1 MVNCRAFSSYLAV
14 LGNYRSQSRLIFAL
28 NQRPRGT
35 LIADQR
41 RAGKARPKGK
51 NEESPGRSLLQT
63 ERFKFFPATGV
74 ARATPSFI
82 QSTFTSHT
90 GSLLLS
96 SLKKVTFSPSP
107 RFPRIP
113 SPAYALC
120 CFSMPSLSAISAMNS
135 PLVGL
140 SSGMATR
147 QPNARFSDST
157 RPRLQ
162 ATSMAWRMARSTLLG
177 LVA

>member
-1 MVNCRAFSSYLAV
+1 MALAPAGPIGGNASSTITSVAFHLIRFTAFSTF
-14 LGNYRSQSRLIFAL
+14 SQGEEAFIAMRFHHAWLISLIIAISHSRFSH
-28 NQRPRGT
+28 PT
-35 LIADQR
+35 IACSAASQFN
-41 RAGKARPKGK
+41 P
-51 NEESPGRSLLQT
+51 
-63 ERFKFFPATGV
+63 TGV
-74 ARATPSFI
+74 HVRNRFFGTFLT
-82 QSTFTSHT
+82 QESTVP
-90 GSLLLS
+90 L
-96 SLKKVTFSPSP
+96 
-107 RFPRIP
+107 

>member
-1 MVNCRAFSSYLAV
+1 MCGFIILDRSCRL
-14 LGNYRSQSRLIFAL
+14 SQSATSDSRT
-28 NQRPRGT
+28 QPCPRGT

-41 RAGKARPKGK
+41 RACAARPKGK
-51 NEESPGRSLLQT
+51 NEKLPGWSLLLTRQL
-63 ERFKFFPATGV
+63 KFFPATGGGWAAV
-74 ARATPSFI
+74 PPSSFI
-82 QSTFTSHT
+82 QASFTSHI